1 MSSGSRP
8 GKDDDRVVEV
18 PPDFQEALKAD
29 RAAKTRFDS
38 LPYSHRKEHVKA
50 IEEAKKPETRQRR
63 IDKALEMLREG

>member
-1 MSSGSRP
+1 MSSGSSS
-8 GKDDDRVVEV
+8 GNDDRVVEV

-29 RAAKTRFDS
+29 KAARERFES

-50 IEEAKKPETRQRR
+50 IEEAKKPETRRRR